1 MSAATSPPE
10 HKQILTAWASYAGRW
25 PQLAIV
31 TGVLAAS
38 LLIVQAWLLASS
50 VQAVLFEQADL
61 VDLMPWL
68 AGLLLVFCLRAG
80 FGWVSEQAAFQGALQ
95 VKLQIRQLLYNKLQ
109 SLGSAWLSEERSGA
123 VTTLLSDGVEQL
135 EAYYAR
141 YLPAMR
147 LSVYVPLLILVVVL
161 TQDWLSALVLF
172 VTAPLIP
179 LFMMLIGKGTE
190 QRNQQQWQ
198 QLARMS
204 AYFLDVIQG
213 LSTLKLF
220 NASRREAE
228 AIAEVSEQY
237 RQSTMSVLR
246 VAFLSSFTLEFF
258 TSVSIAVVAV
268 LVGFRLFWGELEF
281 FKGFFVL
288 LLAPEFYLP
297 LRNLGVQ
304 YHARMQALGVV
315 GSMQEILQQVGQ
327 PSNQP
332 LATWEGLNEQTIQ
345 LRDITFYYPD
355 GRQALTDFNLTI
367 PAKQTLA
374 LVGASGAGK
383 STVLQLLLGFI
394 EPQVG
399 DILVGSR
406 PLNQI
411 PRKEWHKQIAWLPQR
426 AQLFAMSVED
436 NIRMGQSASW
446 EAVKTA
452 AQAAQAHEFIERL
465 PQGYAS
471 LMGEAGLGLSGGQ
484 RQRIALARVFLKAA
498 PLIILDEATAH
509 LDQASETLIQEALAQ
524 LQGQHTIVLIAHHL
538 QTIQNAD
545 CIAVL
550 DQGRVLACGRHAELL
565 KTCTAYQTMLAAYAE
580 AQV

>member
-1 MSAATSPPE
+1 MSAATPPPE

-109 SLGSAWLSEERSGA
+109 SLGPAWLSEERSGA

-147 LSVYVPLLILVVVL
+147 LSVYVPLLILVIVL

-565 KTCTAYQTMLAAYAE
+565 KTCTAYQAMLAAYAE

>member
-1 MSAATSPPE
+1 MSAATPPPE

-109 SLGSAWLSEERSGA
+109 SLGPAWLSEERSGA

-147 LSVYVPLLILVVVL
+147 LSVYVPLLILVIVL

-509 LDQASETLIQEALAQ
+509 LDQASETLIQETLAQ

-565 KTCTAYQTMLAAYAE
+565 KTCTAYQAMLAAYAE

>member
-1 MSAATSPPE
+1 MSAATPPPE

-25 PQLAIV
+25 PPLAIV

-109 SLGSAWLSEERSGA
+109 SLGPAWLSEERSGA